1 MPRDIRGKAPSQRAH
16 PKPKP
21 TAATATGAILS
32 ARDIES
38 MFAAAPHAMALF
50 DRDGRM
56 VRANRLFHELLA
68 LDLLPGISTADPR
81 ERVQV
86 FQVRDTRGRRLPAT
100 RLPVARALRGDA
112 VIGVAGMQLRVRAL
126 DGRELNVQAVATP
139 LSTRAGRVTGC
150 IVVVHDLTITVH
162 TTAQLQVA
170 IAQVGVLSQEAVARV
185 RERDAIFDA
194 IADGLLI
201 YGADGS
207 LQQVNA
213 AARTLLGI
221 PFAEP
226 TGGETL
232 GEAARRLD
240 EFTRVDMHGLPLPRD
255 AWPLMR
261 VLRGETVAGREMADA
276 VRLLPEG
283 REQVL
288 NISAAP
294 VYVNERLVGAVL
306 LLHEVTERR
315 RLERQAAE
323 HASQIEGI
331 FDAMTDGL
339 AFYDAG
345 GGAMRM
351 NAAAR
356 RLLGYDAVGAPV
368 DSSFRGGS
376 VNPPM
381 AGKSRERTLPIA
393 RPLARVLQGE
403 TLTGD
408 RAVDVHVR
416 LPDGREVVLAVS
428 GTPVFDNGMQVVGA
442 VLSMRDVTEQRRSD
456 AARAEVM
463 DIVSHELRT
472 PLSVIAMGVGLVE
485 QRAEQRQPPS
495 LDALEF
501 LADGVAQMTRLI
513 NDLIEAARMEV
524 GHLVLRLVPQDLRKL
539 CQSVAREQMQAMQR
553 TITLYLPKQPAIVN
567 IDTARVSQVLANLLS
582 NALKYSAAD
591 RPVTLRLG
599 RRSGIARV
607 EVHDEGPGIPPEA
620 RAHLFERFYR
630 VPGVKVMHGSGVGLG
645 LGLFIARTLVEFQG
659 GTIDVNSEVGKG
671 STFSFTLPLLTDTA
685 I

>member
-1 MPRDIRGKAPSQRAH
+1 MPRDIRGKAPSRAH

-21 TAATATGAILS
+21 TVATTTGVILR
-32 ARDIES
+32 ARDLES

-50 DRDGRM
+50 DRGGRM
-56 VRANRLFHELLA
+56 VRANRRFHELLA
-68 LDLLPGISTADPR
+68 LDLLPGVMTADVR
-81 ERVQV
+81 ERAQV
-86 FQVRDTRGRRLPAT
+86 FQVRDKHGRRLSAT

-112 VIGVAGMQLRVRAL
+112 VIGVAGIQLRIRAL
-126 DGRELNVQAVATP
+126 DSRELNVQVVATP

-150 IVVVHDLTITVH
+150 IVTVYDLTVTLQ
-162 TTAQLQVA
+162 TASQLQVA
-170 IAQVGVLSQEAVARV
+170 IAQVSALSQEAVAHV

-201 YGADGS
+201 YDADGS
-207 LQQVNA
+207 LQQV
-213 AARTLLGI
+213 
-221 PFAEP
+221 
-226 TGGETL
+226 
-232 GEAARRLD
+232 LD
-240 EFTRVDMHGLPLPRD
+240 EFTRIDMHGLTLPPEASPLT
-255 AWPLMR
+255 R

-276 VRLLPEG
+276 MRLLPGG

-294 VYVNERLVGAVL
+294 IYVSGRLVGAVL

-339 AFYDAG
+339 AFY
-345 GGAMRM
+345 GADGSAIRM

-356 RLLGYDAVGAPV
+356 RLLGYEAVEAPVGA
-368 DSSFRGGS
+368 SFRGA
-376 VNPPM
+376 NAYPPV
-381 AGKSRERTLPIA
+381 AEKGRGPKLPIA

-408 RAVDVHVR
+408 RAVDVHGR
-416 LPDGREVVLAVS
+416 LPDRSEVVLAVS
-428 GTPVFDNGMQVVGA
+428 GAPVFDNGGKVVGA
-442 VLSMRDVTEQRRSD
+442 VLSMRDMSEQRRSD
-456 AARAEVM
+456 AARAELM

-524 GHLVLRLVPQDLRKL
+524 GHLVLKLVPYDLRKL
-539 CQSVAREQMQAMQR
+539 CQGAAREQRQAVQR
-553 TITLYLPKQPAIVN
+553 AITLHLPKQPAIAN
-567 IDTARVSQVLANLLS
+567 IDTSRVSQVLANLLS
-582 NALKYSAAD
+582 NALKYSVPD
-591 RPVTLRLG
+591 RPVILHLR
-599 RRSGIARV
+599 RRSGMARV

-630 VPGVKVMHGSGVGLG
+630 VPGVKVLHGSGVGLG
-645 LGLFIARTLVEFQG
+645 LGLFIARTLVELHG
-659 GTIDVNSEVGKG
+659 GTIGVDSEVGKG
-671 STFSFTLPLLTDTA
+671 STFWFTLPLVADTA
-685 I
+685 L